1 MIKEYDLKLYTD
13 TSTADSVLYE
23 MYVDRIGQLLIDCGL
38 FDDVVIT
45 KPQSSGTYSD
55 YYVEGKIENNTVVKF
70 SLVAAPVTYTSASRK
85 VLNGQK
91 FTVFYDN
98 GVSSREAVLST
109 TMQGTSSQGQYGCS
123 KAHVTSNGVIIQA
136 YLYGTGSSATWGS
149 IVIARSNKDYPL
161 ITFPEFDSYN
171 NARSSVLACHTISI
185 ASVCFPEPS
194 YYVSGRTLNNSAAQ
208 YFYNA
213 TAKQTLMFPFA
224 GYASI
229 NGDRMYSKYSFWIP
243 FAPASLRNSAFQK
256 VQVNGKQYVIDG
268 YFALRDD

>member
-55 YYVEGKIENNTVVKF
+55 YYVEGKIENDTVVKF

-85 VLNGQK
+85 VLNGQMI
-91 FTVFYDN
+91 TVFYDN
-98 GVSSREAVLST
+98 GVSSREAVLSSSL
-109 TMQGTSSQGQYGCS
+109 QGTSSQGQYGCS
-123 KAHVTSNGVIIQA
+123 KAYVTSNGVIIQA
-136 YLYGTGSSATWGS
+136 YLYGTGSSAAWGS

-161 ITFPEFDSYN
+161 ITFPEFDTSN
-171 NARSSVLACHTISI
+171 NARSSVLDCHAISI
-185 ASVCFPEPS
+185 ASACFPEPS
-194 YYVSGRTLNNSAAQ
+194 YYVSGRAITNSAAR
-208 YFYNA
+208 YSYNA

-224 GYASI
+224 GYAST
-229 NGDRMYSKYSFWIP
+229 NGDRMYSKYSFWVP

>member
-1 MIKEYDLKLYTD
+1 MIKEYDLKLDTD
-13 TSTADSVLYE
+13 TSTADSILYE

-55 YYVEGKIENNTVVKF
+55 YYVEGKIENDTVVKF
-70 SLVAAPVTYTSASRK
+70 SLAAAPVTYTSASRK

-91 FTVFYDN
+91 ITVFYDN
-98 GVSSREAVLST
+98 GVSSREAVLSSSA
-109 TMQGTSSQGQYGCS
+109 QGTSSQGQYGCS
-123 KAHVTSNGVIIQA
+123 KAYVTSNGVIIQA

-149 IVIARSNKDYPL
+149 IIIARSNKDYPL
-161 ITFPEFDSYN
+161 ITFPDFTTSN
-171 NARSSVLACHTISI
+171 NARSSVLACHAISI
-185 ASVCFPEPS
+185 ASACFTEPS
-194 YYVSGRTLNNSAAQ
+194 YYLSGQALTNSAAQ

-229 NGDRMYSKYSFWIP
+229 NGDRMYSKYSFWMP
-243 FAPASLRNSAFQK
+243 FTSASLRSSGFQK

-268 YFALRDD
+268 YFALADG